1 MQKTLVWR
9 SQKEREKT
17 FVRGCAEKHGERI
30 LVIGQ
35 PYSRI
40 GDEALKNNIRIR
52 EVSLENCVREI
63 GRESF
68 AGCTRL
74 RTVRSE
80 KIKVIK
86 NRAFSGCVNLR
97 SFEIPATT
105 EYIGKGVLYGCKRL
119 QKTVFE
125 ENKKIIQIPAEAFM
139 ECQELSG
146 VVLPEMITEIGRRAF
161 YKCGNLTEIKIPQS
175 VERIER
181 EAFYQTGLQKLELPQ
196 KLKFIG
202 ESAFLKCRNLEYVR
216 VPEYVETVEK
226 WALHGCSMLKTV
238 EFSGDPEVLGEWI
251 INKGTKILC
260 RKNTRVDDYCR
271 KYGFAVEYL

>member
-105 EYIGKGVLYGCKRL
+105 EYNG
-119 QKTVFE
+119 
-125 ENKKIIQIPAEAFM
+125 
-139 ECQELSG
+139 
-146 VVLPEMITEIGRRAF
+146 
-161 YKCGNLTEIKIPQS
+161 
-175 VERIER
+175 
-181 EAFYQTGLQKLELPQ
+181 
-196 KLKFIG
+196 
-202 ESAFLKCRNLEYVR
+202 
-216 VPEYVETVEK
+216 
-226 WALHGCSMLKTV
+226 
-238 EFSGDPEVLGEWI
+238 
-251 INKGTKILC
+251 
-260 RKNTRVDDYCR
+260 
-271 KYGFAVEYL
+271 

>member
-125 ENKKIIQIPAEAFM
+125 ENKKI
-139 ECQELSG
+139 
-146 VVLPEMITEIGRRAF
+146 TR
-161 YKCGNLTEIKIPQS
+161 
-175 VERIER
+175 
-181 EAFYQTGLQKLELPQ
+181 QKLLW
-196 KLKFIG
+196 
-202 ESAFLKCRNLEYVR
+202 SARNF
-216 VPEYVETVEK
+216 PE
-226 WALHGCSMLKTV
+226 
-238 EFSGDPEVLGEWI
+238 
-251 INKGTKILC
+251 
-260 RKNTRVDDYCR
+260 
-271 KYGFAVEYL
+271 

>member
-9 SQKEREKT
+9 SQKERENICKRMQRNT
-17 FVRGCAEKHGERI
+17 ERI

-86 NRAFSGCVNLR
+86 
-97 SFEIPATT
+97 T
-105 EYIGKGVLYGCKRL
+105 EL
-119 QKTVFE
+119 F
-125 ENKKIIQIPAEAFM
+125 P
-139 ECQELSG
+139 
-146 VVLPEMITEIGRRAF
+146 VV
-161 YKCGNLTEIKIPQS
+161 
-175 VERIER
+175 
-181 EAFYQTGLQKLELPQ
+181 
-196 KLKFIG
+196 
-202 ESAFLKCRNLEYVR
+202 
-216 VPEYVETVEK
+216 
-226 WALHGCSMLKTV
+226 
-238 EFSGDPEVLGEWI
+238 
-251 INKGTKILC
+251 
-260 RKNTRVDDYCR
+260 
-271 KYGFAVEYL
+271 

>member
-86 NRAFSGCVNLR
+86 
-97 SFEIPATT
+97 T
-105 EYIGKGVLYGCKRL
+105 EL
-119 QKTVFE
+119 F
-125 ENKKIIQIPAEAFM
+125 P
-139 ECQELSG
+139 
-146 VVLPEMITEIGRRAF
+146 VV
-161 YKCGNLTEIKIPQS
+161 
-175 VERIER
+175 
-181 EAFYQTGLQKLELPQ
+181 
-196 KLKFIG
+196 
-202 ESAFLKCRNLEYVR
+202 
-216 VPEYVETVEK
+216 
-226 WALHGCSMLKTV
+226 
-238 EFSGDPEVLGEWI
+238 
-251 INKGTKILC
+251 
-260 RKNTRVDDYCR
+260 
-271 KYGFAVEYL
+271 